1 MSPERFQV
9 LRSRQDYPHAN
20 LAKVLTIPLHYDLSV
35 SLWLEHNRSEGSLS
49 DFEANDTSDYNLLSL
64 EFLQPQLPRCV
75 FHEVDM
81 HGG

>member
-35 SLWLEHNRSEGSLS
+35 SLWLEQIRGIAFRL
-49 DFEANDTSDYNLLSL
+49 EANDTSDYNLLSL